1 MIRLRKRARQWKLPI
16 VLTLFVFVCFNNIFF
31 IGYVP
36 TGSMEPTLKTGSYIF
51 GTRITREYQNGDII
65 IFSHNGQ
72 LLVKR
77 IAACPGEEIDF
88 RELSY
93 MKNVAIPV
101 WEDPILKVPGDCF
114 FVLGDNI
121 ENSIDSRYWEDPFVH
136 KETIVAKVIQ
146 F

>member
-1 MIRLRKRARQWKLPI
+1 
-16 VLTLFVFVCFNNIFF
+16 
-31 IGYVP
+31 
-36 TGSMEPTLKTGSYIF
+36 MEPTLKTGSYIF

-65 IFSHNGQ
+65 VFSHNGQ

-77 IAACPGEEIDF
+77 IAACPGEEIDL

-101 WEDPILKVPGDCF
+101 WDDPILKVPGDCF

-121 ENSIDSRYWEDPFVH
+121 ENSIDSRYWEDPFVR